1 MAFTAIVG
9 WNNAAPGVGVGPQPA
24 VDAGRD
30 LRHIAQR
37 QKEARSANMAYPALN
52 RREHTVL
59 ILRVKDHLNARM
71 IPIARGQFV
80 AAKSRHQHHPIAERQ
95 GAGKGAIENRSLAP
109 RHHHFPFAHPAGE
122 PGGQHNA
129 LFIHFLLIVILP

>member
-1 MAFTAIVG
+1 
-9 WNNAAPGVGVGPQPA
+9 
-24 VDAGRD
+24 
-30 LRHIAQR
+30 
-37 QKEARSANMAYPALN
+37 MAYPALN

-80 AAKSRHQHHPIAERQ
+80 AAKPRHQHHPIAERQ

-129 LFIHFLLIVILP
+129 LFIHFFAHRHPPPEAEYNAAVGWRRRRAAIRISAPL